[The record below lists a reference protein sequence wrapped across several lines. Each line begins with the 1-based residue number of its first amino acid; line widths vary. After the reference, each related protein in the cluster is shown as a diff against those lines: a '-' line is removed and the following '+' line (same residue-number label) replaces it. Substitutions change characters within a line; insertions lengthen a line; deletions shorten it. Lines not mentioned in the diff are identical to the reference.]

1 MKKFDILN
9 RNFPMTFEEW
19 SIMRNAPAKEKTDD
33 APKVVPTGDKP
44 ILLPDRTA
52 KDPDKADKS

>member
-1 MKKFDILN
+1 
-9 RNFPMTFEEW
+9 MTFEEW

-44 ILLPDRTA
+44 FLLSDRTA

>member
-1 MKKFDILN
+1 
-9 RNFPMTFEEW
+9 MTFEEW

-33 APKVVPTGDKP
+33 ALKDAPAGDKLV
-44 ILLPDRTA
+44 LLSNRTA